1 MLRAVLDTTNFASAV
16 AIAVASLASES
27 SMRLGYRIRLVD
39 SIVDAIF
46 IEED

>member
-1 MLRAVLDTTNFASAV
+1 MLRAVLDTANFTSAV

-39 SIVDAIF
+39 SIVDTIF
-46 IEED
+46 NIEE

>member
-1 MLRAVLDTTNFASAV
+1 MLRAVLDTANFASAV

-39 SIVDAIF
+39 SVVDSIF

>member
-1 MLRAVLDTTNFASAV
+1 MLRAVLDTANFASAV
-16 AIAVASLASES
+16 AVAVASLASES

-39 SIVDAIF
+39 SVVDSIF

>member
-1 MLRAVLDTTNFASAV
+1 MLRAVLDTANFASAV
-16 AIAVASLASES
+16 AVAVASLASES

-39 SIVDAIF
+39 SIVDSIF

>member
-1 MLRAVLDTTNFASAV
+1 MLRAVLDTANFASAV

-27 SMRLGYRIRLVD
+27 SIRLGYRIRLVD

>member
-1 MLRAVLDTTNFASAV
+1 MLRAVLDTANFASAV
-16 AIAVASLASES
+16 AIAVASIASES

-46 IEED
+46 IDED

>member
-1 MLRAVLDTTNFASAV
+1 MLRAVLDTANFASAV

-27 SMRLGYRIRLVD
+27 SMRLGYRILLVD
-39 SIVDAIF
+39 SVVDSIF

>member
-1 MLRAVLDTTNFASAV
+1 MLRAVLDTANFASAV

-39 SIVDAIF
+39 SIVDSIF

>member
-1 MLRAVLDTTNFASAV
+1 MLRAVLDTANFASAV

>member
-1 MLRAVLDTTNFASAV
+1 MLRALLDTANFASAV
-16 AIAVASLASES
+16 AIAVTSLASES